1 MFAIICK
8 EMGAEHTN
16 LLLHIVVRWISRGKV
31 LACVYHLRNELIVF
45 LKNEQQKE
53 AQILAS
59 DDW

>member
-1 MFAIICK
+1 
-8 EMGAEHTN
+8 MGAEHTN